1 MAQQKLNKN
10 LLSILGL
17 IFFLII
23 ALGTGDSEPTPD
35 LKCNV
40 SFDGSQFTIT
50 NNDIYT
56 WKDCRIKVNGDYKL
70 IGKNF
75 SSKQTYTVG
84 SMQFTNDSGER
95 FNPYTHKVSDITFY
109 CENPE
114 EKRAFYYGAW

>member
-75 SSKQTYTVG
+75 SSKQTYTVS
-84 SMQFTNDSGER
+84 SMQFT
-95 FNPYTHKVSDITFY
+95 
-109 CENPE
+109 
-114 EKRAFYYGAW
+114 